1 MCVKRDKKWT
11 RMLSS
16 VFYWSLPFYL
26 DQIEKVKL
34 VLVASHEFE
43 HELTSFLLDKN
54 ELHLMKG
61 SLAFK

>member
-1 MCVKRDKKWT
+1 
-11 RMLSS
+11 MLSS